1 MPLTLFASLGTAYR
15 FLWNERRDLFA
26 YAFLPVLLVSFVQI
40 AGLWATGDW
49 QLHFAPPAIAPP
61 PVPTSPG
68 DAQIVIGLGNIFSAH
83 GIATIANGVASF
95 VAYVMFSVA
104 WFRRY
109 LIGPEGMT
117 IGAAMRWG
125 PRQWR
130 FISRFFMLVG
140 LVLLLGFLI
149 TVPVNLL
156 TSVNP
161 VLGLFGRAAIVVG
174 TLLITPRLL
183 LVLPAAAVDRSFGFR
198 DAGTVTQG
206 KSWYMLGIYLFSLLP
221 ALFAL
226 VIVAQLLAGLAE
238 SLTGPSLS
246 FLFVVLLVQQA
257 IMFIAIASQVT
268 ALAEAF
274 RQLVPPPP
282 PAHVNITV

>member
-1 MPLTLFASLGTAYR
+1 MPITLFASLGTAYR
-15 FLWNERRDLFA
+15 FLWKERRDLFA
-26 YAFLPVLLVSFVQI
+26 YAFLPVLLVSLVQI

-49 QLHFAPPAIAPP
+49 QHQFEAPTPPPPAEPGAP
-61 PVPTSPG
+61 
-68 DAQIVIGLGNIFSAH
+68 QITINLDNVDQTQLMAF
-83 GIATIANGVASF
+83 IANGVAAF
-95 VAYVMFSVA
+95 VAYVMFAVA

-117 IGAAMRWG
+117 VGAAMRWG

-130 FISRFFMLVG
+130 LISRFFMLVG
-140 LVLLLGFLI
+140 LVMLLGFLI
-149 TVPVNLL
+149 QGPISLL

-161 VLGLFGRAAIVVG
+161 TLGIFGRAAIVVG
-174 TLLITPRLL
+174 TLLITARLL
-183 LVLPAAAVDRSFGFR
+183 LVLPAAAVDRRFGFR
-198 DAGTVTQG
+198 DAGNATRG

-226 VIVAQLLAGLAE
+226 VIVAQLLTGLAI
-238 SLTGPSLS
+238 SLSGPSLS

-257 IMFIAIASQVT
+257 IMFVAIACQVT

-274 RQLVPPPP
+274 RQLAPP
-282 PAHVNITV
+282 PAA

>member
-1 MPLTLFASLGTAYR
+1 MPITLFTSLGTAYR
-15 FLWNERRDLFA
+15 FLWTERRDLFA

-49 QLHFAPPAIAPP
+49 QLQYEAATPPPAEPGAP
-61 PVPTSPG
+61 
-68 DAQIVIGLGNIFSAH
+68 QITINLDDVDQTQLMAF
-83 GIATIANGVASF
+83 IANGVAAF
-95 VAYVMFSVA
+95 VAYVMFAVA

-117 IGAAMRWG
+117 VGAAMRWG

-140 LVLLLGFLI
+140 LVMLLGFLI
-149 TVPVNLL
+149 QGPISLL
-156 TSVNP
+156 TSINP
-161 VLGLFGRAAIVVG
+161 TLGIFGRAAIVVG
-174 TLLITPRLL
+174 TLLVTARLL
-183 LVLPAAAVDRSFGFR
+183 LVLPAAAVDQRFGFR
-198 DAGTVTQG
+198 DAGNATRG

-226 VIVAQLLAGLAE
+226 IIVSQLMAGLAI
-238 SLTGPSLS
+238 SLSGPSLS

-257 IMFIAIASQVT
+257 IMFVAIASQVT

-274 RQLVPPPP
+274 RQLAPP
-282 PAHVNITV
+282 PAATK

>member
-49 QLHFAPPAIAPP
+49 QLQFEPPAPPAPAEPGAPP
-61 PVPTSPG
+61 VTINFEDVDPTHLM
-68 DAQIVIGLGNIFSAH
+68 AF
-83 GIATIANGVASF
+83 IANGVAAF
-95 VAYVMFSVA
+95 VAYVMFAVA

-117 IGAAMRWG
+117 VGAAMRWG

-130 FISRFFMLVG
+130 FIAKFFMLVG
-140 LVLLLGFLI
+140 LVLLLSLLI
-149 TVPVNLL
+149 TGPINLL

-161 VLGLFGRAAIVVG
+161 TLGIFGRAAIVVG
-174 TLLITPRLL
+174 TLLITSRLL
-183 LVLPAAAVDRSFGFR
+183 LVLPAAAVDQRFGFR
-198 DAGTVTQG
+198 DAGNATRG

-226 VIVAQLLAGLAE
+226 IIVARLMAGLAD
-238 SLTGPSLS
+238 SLSGPSLS

-257 IMFIAIASQVT
+257 IMFVAIACQVT

-274 RQLVPPPP
+274 RQLAPP
-282 PAHVNITV
+282 PAATT

>member
-49 QLHFAPPAIAPP
+49 QLHFEPPAPPAPAEPGAPA
-61 PVPTSPG
+61 VTIDFADVDPTHLM
-68 DAQIVIGLGNIFSAH
+68 AF
-83 GIATIANGVASF
+83 IANGVAAF
-95 VAYVMFSVA
+95 VAYVMFAVA

-117 IGAAMRWG
+117 VGAAMRWG

-130 FISRFFMLVG
+130 FIAKFFMLIG

-149 TVPVNLL
+149 TGPINLL

-161 VLGLFGRAAIVVG
+161 TLGIFGRAVIVVG
-174 TLLITPRLL
+174 TLLITARLL
-183 LVLPAAAVDRSFGFR
+183 LILPAAAVDRKFGFR
-198 DAGTVTQG
+198 DAGNVTRG

-226 VIVAQLLAGLAE
+226 VIVAQLMAGLAI
-238 SLTGPSLS
+238 SLSGPSLS

-257 IMFIAIASQVT
+257 IMFVAIASQVT

-274 RQLVPPPP
+274 RQLAPP
-282 PAHVNITV
+282 PAATT

>member
-1 MPLTLFASLGTAYR
+1 MPITLFASLGTAYR

-49 QLHFAPPAIAPP
+49 RLHFEPSALTPPPA
-61 PVPTSPG
+61 PG
-68 DAQIVIGLGNIFSAH
+68 EPQIVINLGNIFSLE
-83 GIATIANGVASF
+83 GVATIANGVASF

-161 VLGLFGRAAIVVG
+161 TLGLFGRAAIVVG
-174 TLLITPRLL
+174 TLLITSRLL
-183 LVLPAAAVDRSFGFR
+183 LVLPAAAVDRPFGFR
-198 DAGTVTQG
+198 DAGTVTRG

-226 VIVAQLLAGLAE
+226 VIVAQLLIGLSA

-246 FLFVVLLVQQA
+246 FLFFALLVQQA
-257 IMFIAIASQVT
+257 IMFIAIACQVT
-268 ALAEAF
+268 ALAEAY
-274 RQLVPPPP
+274 RQLVPPP
-282 PAHVNITV
+282 VNITV

>member
-1 MPLTLFASLGTAYR
+1 MPLTLFASLGAAYR
-15 FLWNERRDLFA
+15 FLWNERRDLLA

-49 QLHFAPPAIAPP
+49 PLYFDPPAPPAPPAPGEP
-61 PVPTSPG
+61 
-68 DAQIVIGLGNIFSAH
+68 QIVINLGNIFSVD

-130 FISRFFMLVG
+130 FITRSFMLVG

-149 TVPVNLL
+149 TVPINLL

-161 VLGLFGRAAIVVG
+161 TLGLFGRAAIVVG
-174 TLLITPRLL
+174 TLLITSRLL
-183 LVLPAAAVDRSFGFR
+183 LVLPAAALDRKFGFR

-206 KSWYMLGIYLFSLLP
+206 RSWYMLGIYLFSLLP

-257 IMFIAIASQVT
+257 IMFVAIASQVT

-274 RQLVPPPP
+274 RQLAPPS
-282 PAHVNITV
+282 VNISV

>member
-49 QLHFAPPAIAPP
+49 LLHFDPPPPPAPPA
-61 PVPTSPG
+61 PG
-68 DAQIVIGLGNIFSAH
+68 EPQIVINFGNLLSVEGL
-83 GIATIANGVASF
+83 ATIANGVASF

-109 LIGPEGMT
+109 LIGPEGTT

-130 FISRFFMLVG
+130 FISRFFMLIG

-149 TVPVNLL
+149 TIPINLL

-161 VLGLFGRAAIVVG
+161 TLGLFGRAAIVVA
-174 TLLITPRLL
+174 TLLITSRLL
-183 LVLPAAAVDRSFGFR
+183 LVLPAAAVDRNFGFR
-198 DAGTVTQG
+198 DAGTVSRG

-226 VIVAQLLAGLAE
+226 VIVAQLLVGLAD

-246 FLFVVLLVQQA
+246 FLFFVLLVQQA
-257 IMFIAIASQVT
+257 FMFVAIASQVT

-274 RQLVPPPP
+274 RQLVPPP
-282 PAHVNITV
+282 AATT

>member
-1 MPLTLFASLGTAYR
+1 MPLTLFASLGAAYR

-26 YAFLPVLLVSFVQI
+26 YAFLPVLLVSLVQI

-49 QLHFAPPAIAPP
+49 QLYFTPPAPTPP
-61 PVPTSPG
+61 PAPG
-68 DAQIVIGLGNIFSAH
+68 DPQIIINLSNIFSVEGA
-83 GIATIANGVASF
+83 ATVANGVASF

-109 LIGPEGMT
+109 LIGPEGTT
-117 IGAAMRWG
+117 IGVAMRWG

-130 FISRFFMLVG
+130 FITRFFMLVG

-149 TVPVNLL
+149 TVPINLL

-161 VLGLFGRAAIVVG
+161 TLGLFGRAAIVVG
-174 TLLITPRLL
+174 TLLITSRLL
-183 LVLPAAAVDRSFGFR
+183 LVLPAAALDRKFGFR

-206 KSWYMLGIYLFSLLP
+206 RSWYMLGIYLFSLLP

-226 VIVAQLLAGLAE
+226 VIVAQLLAGLAD

-257 IMFIAIASQVT
+257 IMFVAIASQVT

-274 RQLVPPPP
+274 RQLAPPS
-282 PAHVNITV
+282 VNISV

>member
-40 AGLWATGDW
+40 VGLWATGDW
-49 QLHFAPPAIAPP
+49 QLQFGS
-61 PVPTSPG
+61 PVPAEPPLPVDP
-68 DAQIVIGLGNIFSAH
+68 DARPVTVSFENVDPARLT
-83 GIATIANGVASF
+83 ATIANGVAAF
-95 VAYVMFSVA
+95 VAYVMFAVA

-117 IGAAMRWG
+117 VGAAMRWG
-125 PRQWR
+125 PRHWR
-130 FISRFFMLVG
+130 FISRFFMLIG

-149 TVPVNLL
+149 TGPINLL

-161 VLGLFGRAAIVVG
+161 TLGIFGRAAIVVG
-174 TLLITPRLL
+174 TLLITSRLL
-183 LVLPAAAVDRSFGFR
+183 LVLPAAAVDQRFGFR
-198 DAGTVTQG
+198 DAGNVTRG

-226 VIVAQLLAGLAE
+226 IVIAQLLAGLAV

-257 IMFIAIASQVT
+257 IMFVAIASQVT

-274 RQLVPPPP
+274 RQLATPPTNTT
-282 PAHVNITV
+282 ATT

>member
-1 MPLTLFASLGTAYR
+1 MPLTLFASLGAAYH

-26 YAFLPVLLVSFVQI
+26 YAFLPVILVSFVQI

-49 QLHFAPPAIAPP
+49 QLHFDPPAAAPP
-61 PVPTSPG
+61 PVPAEPG
-68 DAQIVIGLGNIFSAH
+68 APQIMINFDDVDPTHL
-83 GIATIANGVASF
+83 IAFIANGVASF
-95 VAYVMFSVA
+95 VAYVMFAVA

-117 IGAAMRWG
+117 VGAAMRWG

-149 TVPVNLL
+149 TGPINLL

-161 VLGLFGRAAIVVG
+161 MLGIFGRAAIVVG
-174 TLLITPRLL
+174 SLLITSRLL
-183 LVLPAAAVDRSFGFR
+183 LVLPAAAIDQRFGFR
-198 DAGTVTQG
+198 DAGNVTRG

-226 VIVAQLLAGLAE
+226 VIVAQLLAGLSD
-238 SLTGPSLS
+238 SLSKPSLS

-257 IMFIAIASQVT
+257 IMFVAIASQVT

-274 RQLVPPPP
+274 RQLAPPPTS
-282 PAHVNITV
+282 TV

>member
-49 QLHFAPPAIAPP
+49 QLHFEP
-61 PVPTSPG
+61 PVPPVPAEPG
-68 DAQIVIGLGNIFSAH
+68 APPVTFDFDDVDPTHLMAF
-83 GIATIANGVASF
+83 IANGVAAF
-95 VAYVMFSVA
+95 VAYVMFAVA

-117 IGAAMRWG
+117 VGAAMRWG

-130 FISRFFMLVG
+130 FIARFFMLVG

-149 TVPVNLL
+149 TGPINLL
-156 TSVNP
+156 TSINP
-161 VLGLFGRAAIVVG
+161 ALGIFGRAAIVVG
-174 TLLITPRLL
+174 TLLITSRLL
-183 LVLPAAAVDRSFGFR
+183 LVLPAAAVDQKFGFR
-198 DAGTVTQG
+198 DAGNVTRG

-226 VIVAQLLAGLAE
+226 VIVAQLMVGLSD
-238 SLTGPSLS
+238 SLSGPSLS

-257 IMFIAIASQVT
+257 IMFVAIASQVT

-274 RQLVPPPP
+274 RQLAPP
-282 PAHVNITV
+282 PAATT

>member
-49 QLHFAPPAIAPP
+49 QLHFEPQAPPPP
-61 PVPTSPG
+61 PVPAEPG
-68 DAQIVIGLGNIFSAH
+68 APAV
-83 GIATIANGVASF
+83 TINFGDVDRTHLMAFVANGVAAF
-95 VAYVMFSVA
+95 VAYVMFAVA

-109 LIGPEGMT
+109 LIGPEGVT
-117 IGAAMRWG
+117 VGAAMRWG

-130 FISRFFMLVG
+130 FIARFFMLVG
-140 LVLLLGFLI
+140 LVLLLGLLI
-149 TVPVNLL
+149 NGPISLL

-161 VLGLFGRAAIVVG
+161 MLGTFGQAAIIVG
-174 TLLITPRLL
+174 SLLITSRLL
-183 LVLPAAAVDRSFGFR
+183 LVLPAAAVDQRFGFR
-198 DAGTVTQG
+198 DAGRVTRG

-226 VIVAQLLAGLAE
+226 VIVAQLLAALSD

-257 IMFIAIASQVT
+257 IMFVAIASQVT

-274 RQLVPPPP
+274 RQLAPP
-282 PAHVNITV
+282 PAAPPANTTI